1 MIIPWKGNVTT
12 VLSRFNFALSR
23 FALAALTFAS
33 ASFSWGILSV
43 RGFASPI
50 PNSFQSRL
58 ASSLSAI
65 SLSNNFFALATFDSA
80 EITANW

>member
-1 MIIPWKGNVTT
+1 M

-33 ASFSWGILSV
+33 ASLSWGILKV
-43 RGFASPI
+43 KGFASPI
-50 PNSFQSRL
+50 PNSLQSRR

-65 SLSNNFFALATFDSA
+65 SLSNNFFAFATFDSD
-80 EITANW
+80 